1 MSPGSPPFRSRYRFT
16 CTLVSRQD
24 NLLILNEGLLNYAV
38 PTGKRASRGV
48 KAKILK
54 VLLKKEHLGTFN
66 FHSNVLKYQ
75 DYIGSNL

>member
-48 KAKILK
+48 KAKILSAIEK
-54 VLLKKEHLGTFN
+54 GAFR
-66 FHSNVLKYQ
+66 
-75 DYIGSNL
+75 NL